1 MVATENITL
10 ATIEGSGLNNLVVN
24 VTDTTIQFNYNCTI
38 TTVSVS
44 TPATSKSNNDI
55 FFTQLLQ
62 QLAEH
67 YSDYFSPYFHVVT
80 SLCVALVP
88 NGGSLAGCISEIVI
102 TVIVIVIIVIVIVV
116 RILQFRVVI
125 RVCGKPGM
133 LERLEQAKIRS
144 LKWQYGSWVCAL

>member
-1 MVATENITL
+1 MVAIENVTL
-10 ATIEGSGLNNLVVN
+10 STIEGSGLNNLVVN

-38 TTVSVS
+38 TMVSVS
-44 TPATSKSNNDI
+44 TPVTSKSNNDI
-55 FFTQLLQ
+55 LFTQLLQ

-88 NGGSLAGCISEIVI
+88 NRGSL
-102 TVIVIVIIVIVIVV
+102 
-116 RILQFRVVI
+116 ILQFRVVI

-133 LERLEQAKIRS
+133 LEWLEQAKIRS
-144 LKWQYGSWVCAL
+144 LKRQYGSWVYVL